1 MFDYHQSI
9 YNHHKSIYKSIYNY
23 HKTPINPS
31 IITIKSLKFI
41 YNYHKI
47 PINPSIISQYQMV
60 FSTISNNAPG
70 AAAASLAAFATCP
83 PAPGTEAEAAENGW
97 TR

>member
-9 YNHHKSIYKSIYNY
+9 YNHHESIYKSIY
-23 HKTPINPS
+23 S
-31 IITIKSLKFI
+31 
-41 YNYHKI
+41 YHKI
-47 PINPSIISQYQMV
+47 PIDPSIISQYQMV
-60 FSTISNNAPG
+60 FSTLSNNAPG